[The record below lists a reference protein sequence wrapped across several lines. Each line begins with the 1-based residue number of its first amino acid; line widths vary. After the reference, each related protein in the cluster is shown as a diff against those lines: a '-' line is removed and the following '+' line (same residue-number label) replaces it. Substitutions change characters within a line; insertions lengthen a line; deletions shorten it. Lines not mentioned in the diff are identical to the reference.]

1 MDAPHISFKPREA
14 PNSAPQLTR
23 RNLLAK
29 GGYVLAGAALPLPS
43 WLFSEAKQIPESP
56 QTASAAAPIGPVM
69 QTLSAY
75 MAEAATRPLPSAI
88 IEQAKDHILDTFAA
102 MISGSQLP
110 PGRAAIAFAQS
121 YGGRPVS
128 SVATSTI
135 LCGPLEAA
143 LANGVLAHS
152 DETDDSHSPSQSH
165 PGCAV
170 VPAALAAGEQFSI
183 SGSHF
188 LRAVTLGYDIGPRL
202 GVTLGGVDYQTETH
216 RDPHATSEGFGAA
229 AAAGCASSLDAR
241 QMRLLLDYASQQ
253 SAGFTAWQRD
263 TFHIEKAF
271 VFAGMPAR
279 NGVTS
284 ALLVQAGWSGVDD
297 VFSGPESFFAA
308 YAPHANPQG
317 LVDGLGERYEIAHT
331 NIKKWCVGSPI
342 QAPLDAVQLLLNQ
355 HSFTPDQIRHVNV
368 RVATREATIVDNRS
382 LPDICLQHLVAV
394 MLVQRTLTFRS
405 AHDAVLMKDP
415 GILQQRAKV
424 SLIGDEELEKRL
436 PAREAT
442 VEILLNDGIV
452 LTEHVDAVR
461 GTAENPM
468 SREEIIAKSR
478 DLIEPVLGPASTKAL
493 IAAVLQLEQLTDI
506 HALSQLLRSS

>member
-1 MDAPHISFKPREA
+1 MDAPHLSFKPLEA
-14 PNSAPQLTR
+14 PNSVPQLTR

-29 GGYVLAGAALPLPS
+29 GACVLAGTALPLPS
-43 WLFSEAKQIPESP
+43 YLFSEEQ
-56 QTASAAAPIGPVM
+56 QTPSAPIGPVM
-69 QTLSAY
+69 QTLSTY
-75 MAEAATRPLPSAI
+75 MAQAATRPLPPAI

-121 YGGRPVS
+121 YGGKPVA
-128 SVATSTI
+128 SVATSVI

-170 VPAALAAGEQFSI
+170 VPAALAVGEQFNI

-188 LRAVTLGYDIGPRL
+188 LRAVTLGYDIGPRF
-202 GVTLGGVDYQTETH
+202 GVTLGGVNYQTETH

-229 AAAGCASSLDAR
+229 AAAGCAASLDVR

-253 SAGFTAWQRD
+253 SSGFTAWQRD
-263 TFHIEKAF
+263 TLHVEKAF

-297 VFSGPESFFAA
+297 VLSGPESFFAA

-317 LVDGLGERYEIAHT
+317 LAKNLVGGLGEHYEITRT

-355 HSFTPDQIRHVNV
+355 HSFTPDQVRHVTV
-368 RVATREATIVDNRS
+368 KVATREATIVDNRA

-405 AHDAVLMKDP
+405 AHDAALMKDS

-424 SLIGDEELEKRL
+424 TLIGDEELEKRL

-442 VEILLNDGIV
+442 VEILLNDGTV
-452 LTEHVDAVR
+452 LTQHVDAVR

-478 DLIEPVLGPASTKAL
+478 DLIEPVLGPASSKAL
-493 IAAVLQLEQLTDI
+493 ISAVLQLEQLTDI
-506 HALSQLLRSS
+506 HTLSRLLRSSS